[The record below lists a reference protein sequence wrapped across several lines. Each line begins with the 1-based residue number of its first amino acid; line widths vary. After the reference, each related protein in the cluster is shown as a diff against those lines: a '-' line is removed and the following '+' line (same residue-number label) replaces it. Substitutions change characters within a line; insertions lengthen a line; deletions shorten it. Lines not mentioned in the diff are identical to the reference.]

1 MYIFLTLEFSLL
13 YHLWSTNSFDTVQGR
28 LKMVLR
34 LILLYFA
41 TLFSP
46 HPTPSIYNLALM
58 YANRLER
65 GFVRDDSRSKTRQ
78 GSVLLSDII
87 TKIEGKN
94 GQYYCLVILM
104 NVILPSLEMPWQY
117 TLKYFVKVYVI
128 RVLLLLKQVS
138 KWPAYVMAIAKC
150 YQKHTWLC
158 NRYGV
163 FELFVYIEKSSC
175 APDFVLLTTL

>member
-1 MYIFLTLEFSLL
+1 
-13 YHLWSTNSFDTVQGR
+13 
-28 LKMVLR
+28 MVLR

-46 HPTPSIYNLALM
+46 HPTPPPSIYNLALM
-58 YANRLER
+58 YADRLER

-78 GSVLLSDII
+78 GSVLLSVQYIHVSSSLDII

-175 APDFVLLTTL
+175 APAFKADFVLLTTL

>member
-1 MYIFLTLEFSLL
+1 
-13 YHLWSTNSFDTVQGR
+13 
-28 LKMVLR
+28 MVLR

-46 HPTPSIYNLALM
+46 HPTPPPSIYNLALM
-58 YANRLER
+58 HADRLER

-104 NVILPSLEMPWQY
+104 NVILPSLEKP
-117 TLKYFVKVYVI
+117 
-128 RVLLLLKQVS
+128 
-138 KWPAYVMAIAKC
+138 
-150 YQKHTWLC
+150 
-158 NRYGV
+158 
-163 FELFVYIEKSSC
+163 
-175 APDFVLLTTL
+175 